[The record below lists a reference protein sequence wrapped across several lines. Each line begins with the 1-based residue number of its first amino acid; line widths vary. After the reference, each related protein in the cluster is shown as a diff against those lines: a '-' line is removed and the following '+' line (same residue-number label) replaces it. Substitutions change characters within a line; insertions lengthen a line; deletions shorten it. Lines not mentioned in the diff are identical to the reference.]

1 MNQAY
6 LALRKIVFVGAGLAV
21 VALPFAG
28 LVGYGFNGKQ
38 GAYGAVIGF
47 GLGVVFIGITSLVA
61 LATRKLSVQMLGIAV
76 LGSWL
81 LKIVLL
87 ILALAW
93 LRNQD
98 FYHRPS
104 LLISM
109 LVGLVVYL
117 TIEAFITLKSK
128 SLYLDSD

>member
-6 LALRKIVFVGAGLAV
+6 LALRKMIFVGAGLAV
-21 VALPFAG
+21 IALPLAG
-28 LVGYGFNGKQ
+28 LIGYGLNGQQ

-87 ILALAW
+87 IVALAW
-93 LRNQD
+93 LRGQD